1 MKHAPPRSTAAT
13 ILVISMDCYDSI
25 MQTNTRTAGPLP
37 AHLHPDLAAFVE
49 TVRLGTVSEAARR
62 MRLSQPALSA
72 RINRLAKS
80 TGAALFRREGRLLVL
95 TAHGARVHD
104 GALRVL
110 RSCEAMQAVLE
121 GRAGEAVPLR
131 VGTADAVP
139 KIVSRRILMPLV
151 KAGIRLECREWS
163 AEAMLRELASH
174 RLDMLITDREPVG
187 LRNEEHAV
195 ERIEGSPIEFC
206 VLASLA
212 PAIRRDFPRSLASVP
227 LGLPASP
234 SPLRD
239 RLDRW
244 IARHVPGARI
254 AIEAE
259 DRALLHHFAQ
269 AGACAVPVAKSTVT
283 QIERGFGLARVGE
296 PKGVEETCFVV
307 RSRWRMPETR
317 EPAPRR
323 AAGEGRGARATG
335 AS

>member
-1 MKHAPPRSTAAT
+1 
-13 ILVISMDCYDSI
+13 
-25 MQTNTRTAGPLP
+25 MQTNTRIPGPMP
-37 AHLHPDLAAFVE
+37 AHLHPDLAAFIE
-49 TVRLGTVSEAARR
+49 TVRLGTVSLAAKR
-62 MRLSQPALSA
+62 MRLSQPAVSA
-72 RINRLAKS
+72 RIERLAKS
-80 TGAALFRREGRLLVL
+80 TGAALFRREGRMLVL

-139 KIVSRRILMPLV
+139 KIVTRRLLMPFV

-163 AEAMLRELASH
+163 SDAMLRELMSH
-174 RLDMLITDREPVG
+174 RLDMLITDREPIG
-187 LRNEEHAV
+187 LRTEEHSV

-206 VLASLA
+206 VLAGLA
-212 PAIRRDFPRSLASVP
+212 PRIRRDFPRSLATVP

-244 IARHVPGARI
+244 IARHAPRATI
-254 AIEAE
+254 AVEAE

-269 AGACAVPVAKSTVT
+269 AGVCAVPVAKSTVT
-283 QIERGFGLARVGE
+283 QIERSFGLARVGE
-296 PKGVEETCFVV
+296 PKGIEETYFVV
-307 RSRWRMPETR
+307 RSRWRMPDPYATDAR
-317 EPAPRR
+317 ESA
-323 AAGEGRGARATG
+323 RGAR
-335 AS
+335 